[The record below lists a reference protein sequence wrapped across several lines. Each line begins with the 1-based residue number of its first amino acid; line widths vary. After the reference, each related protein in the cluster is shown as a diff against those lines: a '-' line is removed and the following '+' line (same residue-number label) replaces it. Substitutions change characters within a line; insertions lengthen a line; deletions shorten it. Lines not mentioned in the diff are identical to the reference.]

1 MLMHTLNL
9 LGLAGVG
16 AVAGLTGSLLG
27 LGGGLLT
34 TPLLTLLF
42 GVPIEQAIAT
52 SLVAIIGTSSASAGV
67 YVERKLTDLRLGM
80 VLELATTVGA
90 VCGAL
95 AAGLLSRR
103 WLTSLFSA
111 FLFYAGSTMVRSAAR
126 SVTLRVAA
134 GGSAACEEQTSGY
147 QVRRL
152 RLGMFLSY
160 LAGGIS
166 GLLGVG
172 GGPVK
177 VPMMYLVMGVPLKVA
192 TATSNLMIGVTAA
205 ASAYIYYLNGNIPAF
220 PTAPVVLGVFL
231 GSLLG
236 SRISPRLPTR
246 WILVLFVLVMYY
258 LAVSMAFQAF
268 RMGA

>member
-1 MLMHTLNL
+1 MHTLNL

-16 AVAGLTGSLLG
+16 AAAGLTGSILG
-27 LGGGLLT
+27 LGGG
-34 TPLLTLLF
+34 LTLLF

-80 VLELATTVGA
+80 VLELASTVGA

-111 FLFYAGSTMVRSAAR
+111 FLFYAGSTMVRR
-126 SVTLRVAA
+126 A
-134 GGSAACEEQTSGY
+134 GGLVACEEQTSGY

-160 LAGGIS
+160 LTGGTS

-172 GGPVK
+172 GGPIK
-177 VPMMYLVMGVPLKVA
+177 VPMMYLIMGVPLKVA

-205 ASAYIYYLNGNIPAF
+205 ASAYIYYLNGNILAF

-246 WILVLFVLVMYY
+246 WVLVLFVLVMYY